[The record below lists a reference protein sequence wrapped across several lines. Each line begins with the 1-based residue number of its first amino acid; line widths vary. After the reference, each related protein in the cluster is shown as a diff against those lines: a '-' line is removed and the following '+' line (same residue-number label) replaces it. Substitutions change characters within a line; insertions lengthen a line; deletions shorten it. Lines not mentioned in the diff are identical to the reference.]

1 MSIARQVLEFVD
13 VPTGG
18 SWALPPEQAIQYFRN
33 RGLQPTFNW
42 YEMLGEEHAR
52 AFTVAKLTDTDLLA
66 AVQQS
71 LDEALANG
79 VPFRAWAEQLIPT
92 LQDRGWWGR
101 RDVVAPGGN
110 TANVQLGSPARL
122 QTIYRSNVQSAYA
135 AGAWDAI
142 ADQAELA
149 PYLLYDAVDDG
160 RTRPEHR
167 AWDGTVLPVSHVW
180 WRTHYP
186 PNGWNCRCSVIQLS
200 ADDLADMG
208 LEVTDPPASPTVPW
222 TNPATGQVERIPQGI
237 DPGWQTNIGEARNR
251 ALAKAVSDKVK
262 TYPANL
268 QGPAAKGLEA
278 AARAGKKAAEDAG
291 ASTRTG
297 LATSGLAKGA
307 SKAAERA
314 AQRKIVTAL
323 DENQPY
329 LAPALRQLQ
338 ASDKGKA
345 MPATEQLLQAQAQ
358 ASRLQASAGLQAYR
372 KAILGDR
379 KPSAR
384 AQAAFDALPTEAQA
398 SLRATIDGQ
407 RADSALQAA
416 ASAELGDI
424 RAMAPDSPQRVA
436 LEAVEAWAGDGAK
449 PSELLAAVM
458 VELRTAE
465 SRQALAAALLK
476 ELRDE
481 LQNAGVSLPDEQ
493 LQALVDRIRAG
504 RGLV

>member
-1 MSIARQVLEFVD
+1 MNLARQVLEFVD
-13 VPTGG
+13 VPTGA
-18 SWALPPEQAIQYFRN
+18 SWMLSPEQAVEYFRN

-66 AVQQS
+66 FVQQS
-71 LDEALANG
+71 LDQALANG
-79 VPFRAWAEQLIPT
+79 VPFKAWAEQLAPA
-92 LQDRGWWGR
+92 LQERGWWGR

-110 TANVQLGSPARL
+110 PVNVQLGSPARL

-160 RTRPEHR
+160 RTRPEHK
-167 AWDGTVLPVSHVW
+167 AWDGTVLPVGHVW
-180 WRTHYP
+180 WQTHYP

-208 LEVTDPPASPTVPW
+208 LQVSKAPASPTVPW
-222 TNPATGQVERIPQGI
+222 TNPNTGKVERIPEGI
-237 DPGWQTNIGEARNR
+237 DPGWQTNVGEARNR
-251 ALAKAVSDKVK
+251 ALAKAVKEK
-262 TYPANL
+262 LQGYPPAL

-278 AARAGKKAAEDAG
+278 AAAAGKQAAAQSG
-291 ASTRTG
+291 ASTSTG
-297 LATSGLAKGA
+297 LAASGLAKGT
-307 SKAAERA
+307 SRAAERS
-314 AQRKIVTAL
+314 AQRKIMAAL
-323 DENQPY
+323 DENTPY
-329 LAPALRQLQ
+329 LAPALRNLQ
-338 ASDKGKA
+338 ATDKGKA
-345 MPATEQLLQAQAQ
+345 LPASQQLLQAQAQ
-358 ASRLQASAGLQAYR
+358 ADRLQASAGLQAYR
-372 KAILGDR
+372 KALLADR

-384 AQAAFDALPTEAQA
+384 AQAAFDALPDEAKA
-398 SLRATIDGQ
+398 ALRSTIDAQ

-416 ASAELGDI
+416 ARAELEDI
-424 RAMAPDSPQRVA
+424 RGMALQSPQRAV
-436 LEAVEAWAGDGAK
+436 LEAVEAYAGDAK

-465 SRQALAAALLK
+465 SRQALAAALLQ
-476 ELRDE
+476 ELRAE
-481 LQNAGVSLPDEQ
+481 LKAAGVDLPEEQ
-493 LQALVDRIRAG
+493 LQALVARIRAG

>member
-1 MSIARQVLEFVD
+1 MNIARQVLEFVD

-18 SWALPPEQAIQYFRN
+18 SWALAPEQAVQYFRN

-79 VPFRAWAEQLIPT
+79 VPFKAWAEQLIPK

-110 TANVQLGSPARL
+110 PVNVQLGSPARL

-135 AGAWDAI
+135 AGQWDAI

-200 ADDLADMG
+200 DDDLADMG
-208 LEVTDPPASPTVPW
+208 LQVTDAPASATVPW
-222 TNPATGQVERIPQGI
+222 TNPATGKVERIPEGI

-251 ALAKAVSDKVK
+251 ALAKAVADKVK

-268 QGPAAKGLEA
+268 QAPAAKGLEA
-278 AARAGKKAAEDAG
+278 AARAGKKAAADAG
-291 ASTRTG
+291 ASTSTG
-297 LATSGLAKGA
+297 MATSGLAKGA
-307 SKAAERA
+307 SRAAERS

-323 DENQPY
+323 DENTPY
-329 LAPALRQLQ
+329 LAPALRSLQ
-338 ASDKGKA
+338 ATDKGKA
-345 MPATEQLLQAQAQ
+345 LPASQQLLQAQAQ

-372 KAILGDR
+372 KAVMADR

-384 AQAAFDALPTEAQA
+384 AQAAFEALPDDAQLA
-398 SLRATIDGQ
+398 LRSTIESQ

-416 ASAELGDI
+416 ARAELGDI
-424 RAMAPDSPQRVA
+424 RAMPEGSPQRAA
-436 LEAVEAWAGDGAK
+436 LEAVEAWAGDAK

-465 SRQALAAALLK
+465 SRQALATALLE
-476 ELRDE
+476 ELRAE
-481 LQNAGVSLPDEQ
+481 LKAAGVTLPDEQ
-493 LQALVDRIRAG
+493 LQAMVDRIRAG